1 MTETSAPMGNEDGVD
16 SVVFSHRGTRSAGV
30 VAGLLAVA
38 LAIAVAVPGQAAP
51 QADINAVQAKV
62 RELRGDAESANERY
76 SEVRAELADVRTQI
90 DSISA
95 KIARNKEARRAQAE
109 AVNSLARSLYMMGS
123 IDPTLQ
129 VLLAEDPSAFLAQA
143 SAMEQLSMSQQSTL
157 RRWQTTG
164 LALAQSEAVLADRE
178 KAAKALSASAAE
190 RKAEVNDRVRQAE
203 NVLSTLSAEQRAI
216 IAAQRAQQRRQQAAQ
231 AAEAA
236 RKIDSQTGG
245 GGGGGGGSPGTG
257 RAAAAVRYM
266 LSQVGDP
273 YSYSAN
279 PPKSWDCSKLTA
291 AAWGQSG
298 VGLTALSYRQWDQT
312 RRVPVSQIRPGDI
325 VFYFGKGAHHVAMY
339 IGNGKMVSASNPDD
353 GVEIIDF
360 LGPWYR
366 ERFSGVGRVIG

>member
-1 MTETSAPMGNEDGVD
+1 MGLANRRTR
-16 SVVFSHRGTRSAGV
+16 VVFV
-30 VAGLLAVA
+30 
-38 LAIAVAVPGQAAP
+38 LAILTGVAMGIGAPSPGQASP
-51 QADINAVQAKV
+51 QSDLKAVQAKV
-62 RELRGDAESANERY
+62 RELRSQAESANENY
-76 SEVRAELADVRTQI
+76 YEVRANLSDVRTEI
-90 DSISA
+90 DSINA
-95 KIARNKEARRAQAE
+95 KIARNKAARREQAQ

-129 VLLAEDPSAFLAQA
+129 ILLAEDPSAFLAQA
-143 SAMEQLSMSQQSTL
+143 SAMEQLSQSQQSTL
-157 RRWQTTG
+157 RKWQTAG

-178 KAAKALSASAAE
+178 RAAKTLSRSMAD
-190 RKAEVNDRVRQAE
+190 RKSEVDDKVQQAE
-203 NVLSTLSAEQRAI
+203 NVLASLSAEQRRILAVE
-216 IAAQRAQQRRQQAAQ
+216 RAEQRRQQAAQ
-231 AAEAA
+231 AAAA
-236 RKIDSQTGG
+236 AKQINSQTGG
-245 GGGGGGGSPGTG
+245 SGGGGSPGSGGGGSPGSG

-279 PPKSWDCSKLTA
+279 PPRSWDCSKLTT

-298 VGLTALSYRQWDQT
+298 VGLTPLSYRQWDQT
-312 RRVPVSQIRPGDI
+312 RRVPVSQIRPGDL

>member
-1 MTETSAPMGNEDGVD
+1 MVLA
-16 SVVFSHRGTRSAGV
+16 HRRTWSPA
-30 VAGLLAVA
+30 LLALAAA
-38 LAIAVAVPGQAAP
+38 LALTIGMPAPGQASP
-51 QADINAVQAKV
+51 QADIKAVQAQV
-62 RELRGDAESANERY
+62 RELRSQAETANERY
-76 SEVRAELADVRTQI
+76 YEVRANLADVRTEI
-90 DSISA
+90 DSINA
-95 KIARNKEARRAQAE
+95 KIARNKAARREQAQA
-109 AVNSLARSLYMMGS
+109 VSSLARSLYMMGS

-143 SAMEQLSMSQQSTL
+143 SAMEQLSQSQQSTL
-157 RRWQTTG
+157 RKWQTTG

-178 KAAKALSASAAE
+178 RAAKALNASMTD
-190 RKAEVNDRVRQAE
+190 RKAEVDAKVREAE
-203 NVLSTLSAEQRAI
+203 NVLSKLSAEQRRL
-216 IAAQRAQQRRQQAAQ
+216 IAAQRAEQRRQQAAQ
-231 AAEAA
+231 AAAAA

-245 GGGGGGGSPGTG
+245 GGGGSGGGSSPGSG

-279 PPKSWDCSKLTA
+279 PPRSWDCSKLTA
-291 AAWGQSG
+291 AAWAQSG

-312 RRVPVSQIRPGDI
+312 RRVPVSQIRPGDL

>member
-1 MTETSAPMGNEDGVD
+1 MGTEEGVE
-16 SVVFSHRGTRSAGV
+16 SVVLSQWGTRSSAV
-30 VAGLLAVA
+30 IAGLLSVA
-38 LAIAVAVPGQAAP
+38 LAVGVAVGVAGPGQAAP
-51 QADINAVQAKV
+51 QADIKAVQAQV
-62 RELRGDAESANERY
+62 RELRGEAESANERY
-76 SEVRAELADVRTQI
+76 SEVRAELADVQTQI
-90 DSISA
+90 ESINA
-95 KIARNKEARRAQAE
+95 KIARNKAARRAQSE

-143 SAMEQLSMSQQSTL
+143 SAMEQLSVSQQATL

-164 LALAQSEAVLADRE
+164 LALAQSEAVLADR
-178 KAAKALSASAAE
+178 KSAAKALSASAAE
-190 RKAEVNDRVRQAE
+190 RKAEVNDRVRKAE

-216 IAAQRAQQRRQQAAQ
+216 IAAQRAEQRRQQAAQ
-231 AAEAA
+231 AAAAA

-245 GGGGGGGSPGTG
+245 GGGGSGGGGSPGTG

-279 PPKSWDCSKLTA
+279 PPRSWDCSKLTA

-312 RRVPVSQIRPGDI
+312 RRVPVSQIRPGDL

-366 ERFSGVGRVIG
+366 ERFSGVGRVVG

>member
-1 MTETSAPMGNEDGVD
+1 VGLAHRKTR
-16 SVVFSHRGTRSAGV
+16 VFTILAILTGV
-30 VAGLLAVA
+30 VMGLGVPS
-38 LAIAVAVPGQAAP
+38 PGQASP
-51 QADINAVQAKV
+51 QSDIKAVQAQV
-62 RELRGDAESANERY
+62 RELRSQAESANENY
-76 SEVRAELADVRTQI
+76 YEVRANLSDVQTEI
-90 DSISA
+90 DSINA
-95 KIARNKEARRAQAE
+95 KIARNKAARREQAQ

-129 VLLAEDPSAFLAQA
+129 ILLAEDPSAFLGQA
-143 SAMEQLSMSQQSTL
+143 SAMEQLSQSQQSTL
-157 RRWQTTG
+157 RKWQTTG
-164 LALAQSEAVLADRE
+164 LALAQSEAVLADRQ
-178 KAAKALSASAAE
+178 KAAKALSRSMAD
-190 RKAEVNDRVRQAE
+190 RKSEVDDKVRQAE
-203 NVLSTLSAEQRAI
+203 NVLGSLSAEQRRI
-216 IAAQRAQQRRQQAAQ
+216 LAAQRAQQRQQQAAQ
-231 AAEAA
+231 AAAA
-236 RKIDSQTGG
+236 AKQINSQTGG
-245 GGGGGGGSPGTG
+245 SGGGGSPGSG

-279 PPKSWDCSKLTA
+279 PPRSWDCSKLTT

-298 VGLTALSYRQWDQT
+298 VGLTPLSYRQWDQT
-312 RRVPVSQIRPGDI
+312 RRVPVSQIRPGDL

>member
-1 MTETSAPMGNEDGVD
+1 MGLAHRRTR
-16 SVVFSHRGTRSAGV
+16 VVFV
-30 VAGLLAVA
+30 
-38 LAIAVAVPGQAAP
+38 LAILTGVAMGIGVPSPGQASP
-51 QADINAVQAKV
+51 QSDLKAVQAKV
-62 RELRGDAESANERY
+62 RELRSQAESANENY
-76 SEVRAELADVRTQI
+76 YEVRANLSDVRTEI
-90 DSISA
+90 DSINA
-95 KIARNKEARRAQAE
+95 KIARNKAARREQAQ

-129 VLLAEDPSAFLAQA
+129 ILLAEDPSAFLAQA
-143 SAMEQLSMSQQSTL
+143 SAMEQLSQSQQSTL
-157 RRWQTTG
+157 RKWQTAG

-178 KAAKALSASAAE
+178 RAAKTLSRSMAD
-190 RKAEVNDRVRQAE
+190 RKSEVDDKVRQAE
-203 NVLSTLSAEQRAI
+203 SVLGSLSAEQRRILAVE
-216 IAAQRAQQRRQQAAQ
+216 RAEQRRQQAAQ
-231 AAEAA
+231 AAAA
-236 RKIDSQTGG
+236 AKQINSQSAGS
-245 GGGGGGGSPGTG
+245 GGGGSPGSG

-279 PPKSWDCSKLTA
+279 PPRSWDCSKLTT

-298 VGLTALSYRQWDQT
+298 VGLTPLSYRQWDQT
-312 RRVPVSQIRPGDI
+312 RRVPVSQIRPGDL

>member
-1 MTETSAPMGNEDGVD
+1 MVLAHRRTPGVA
-16 SVVFSHRGTRSAGV
+16 FLAFF
-30 VAGLLAVA
+30 VAGTLL
-38 LAIAVAVPGQAAP
+38 IGMPSPGQAAP
-51 QADINAVQAKV
+51 QADIKAVQAQV
-62 RELRGDAESANERY
+62 RELRSQAESANEKY
-76 SEVRAELADVRTQI
+76 YEVRANLADVRTEI
-90 DSISA
+90 DSINA
-95 KIARNKEARRAQAE
+95 KIARNKAARREQAQ

-143 SAMEQLSMSQQSTL
+143 SAMEQLSQSQQSTL
-157 RRWQTTG
+157 RKWQTTG

-178 KAAKALSASAAE
+178 RAAKALNASMAD
-190 RKAEVNDRVRQAE
+190 RKTEVDDKVRQAE
-203 NVLSTLSAEQRAI
+203 NVLSKLSAEQRRL
-216 IAAQRAQQRRQQAAQ
+216 IAAQRAEQRRQQAAQ
-231 AAEAA
+231 AAAAA
-236 RKIDSQTGG
+236 RQIDSQTGG
-245 GGGGGGGSPGTG
+245 GGGGSGGGGSGGGSSPGSG

-279 PPKSWDCSKLTA
+279 PPRSWDCSKLTA

-312 RRVPVSQIRPGDI
+312 RRVPVSQIRPGDL

>member
-1 MTETSAPMGNEDGVD
+1 MVLAQ
-16 SVVFSHRGTRSAGV
+16 RRTRSGV
-30 VAGLLAVA
+30 GLAVLLVSLLAISVA
-38 LAIAVAVPGQAAP
+38 SPGQAAP
-51 QADINAVQAKV
+51 QADINAVQAEV
-62 RELRGDAESANERY
+62 RELRGQAESANERY
-76 SEVRAELADVRTQI
+76 SEVRADLADVQTEI
-90 DSISA
+90 DSVKA
-95 KIARNKEARRAQAE
+95 KIARNKAARRAQSE

-143 SAMEQLSMSQQSTL
+143 SAMEQLSMSQQATL

-190 RKAEVNDRVRQAE
+190 RKAEVNDKVRQAE
-203 NVLSTLSAEQRAI
+203 NVLSKLSAEQRAI
-216 IAAQRAQQRRQQAAQ
+216 IAAQRAEQRRQQAAQ
-231 AAEAA
+231 AAAAA
-236 RKIDSQTGG
+236 RKIESQAGGG
-245 GGGGGGGSPGTG
+245 GGGGGGGSPGQG

-279 PPKSWDCSKLTA
+279 PPRSWDCSKLTA

-312 RRVPVSQIRPGDI
+312 RRVPVSQIRPGDL

-339 IGNGKMVSASNPDD
+339 VGNGKMVSASNPDD

>member
-1 MTETSAPMGNEDGVD
+1 MVLAQWRTSCG
-16 SVVFSHRGTRSAGV
+16 
-30 VAGLLAVA
+30 VA
-38 LAIAVAVPGQAAP
+38 LALLLASSLAIGVAPPGDAAP
-51 QADINAVQAKV
+51 QADIKAVQAQV
-62 RELRGDAESANERY
+62 RELRGEAESANERY
-76 SEVRAELADVRTQI
+76 SEVRANLADVRTEI
-90 DSISA
+90 DSINA
-95 KIARNKEARRAQAE
+95 KIARNKAARRSQSA
-109 AVNSLARSLYMMGS
+109 AVNGLARSLYMMGS

-129 VLLAEDPSAFLAQA
+129 VLLADDPTAFLAQA
-143 SAMEQLSMSQQSTL
+143 SAMEQLSQSQQSIL
-157 RRWQTTG
+157 RKWQTSG

-178 KAAKALSASAAE
+178 RVAKTLSASAAE
-190 RKAEVNDRVRQAE
+190 RKAEVDDKVRQAE
-203 NVLSTLSAEQRAI
+203 NVLSKLSAEQRRI
-216 IAAQRAQQRRQQAAQ
+216 IAAQRAEQRRQQAAQ
-231 AAEAA
+231 AAAAA
-236 RKIDSQTGG
+236 RKIESQAGG
-245 GGGGGGGSPGTG
+245 GGGGGGGSGGGGSPGTG

-279 PPKSWDCSKLTA
+279 PPRSWDCSKLTA

-312 RRVPVSQIRPGDI
+312 RRVPVSQIRAGDL

-353 GVEIIDF
+353 GVEITDF

>member
-1 MTETSAPMGNEDGVD
+1 MVLAHRRTGVLT
-16 SVVFSHRGTRSAGV
+16 V
-30 VAGLLAVA
+30 
-38 LAIAVAVPGQAAP
+38 LAILTGVAMGIGAPSPGQASP
-51 QADINAVQAKV
+51 QSDLKAVQAKV
-62 RELRGDAESANERY
+62 RELRSQAESANENY
-76 SEVRAELADVRTQI
+76 YEVRANLSDVRTEI
-90 DSISA
+90 DSINA
-95 KIARNKEARRAQAE
+95 KIARNKAARREQAQ

-129 VLLAEDPSAFLAQA
+129 ILLAEDPSAFLAQA
-143 SAMEQLSMSQQSTL
+143 SAMEQLSQSQQSTL
-157 RRWQTTG
+157 RKWQTAG

-178 KAAKALSASAAE
+178 RAAKTLSRSMAD
-190 RKAEVNDRVRQAE
+190 RKSEVDDKVRQAE
-203 NVLSTLSAEQRAI
+203 NVLGSLSAEQRRI
-216 IAAQRAQQRRQQAAQ
+216 LAAQRAQQRQQQAAQ
-231 AAEAA
+231 AAAA
-236 RKIDSQTGG
+236 AKQINSQTGG
-245 GGGGGGGSPGTG
+245 SGGGGSPGSG

-266 LSQVGDP
+266 LSQVGNP

-279 PPKSWDCSKLTA
+279 PPQSWDCSKLTT

-298 VGLTALSYRQWDQT
+298 VGLTPLSYRQWDQT
-312 RRVPVSQIRPGDI
+312 RRVPVSQIRPGDL

>member
-1 MTETSAPMGNEDGVD
+1 MGNEDGVD

-245 GGGGGGGSPGTG
+245 GGGGGGGGGSPGTG

-312 RRVPVSQIRPGDI
+312 RRVPVSQIRPGDL

>member
-1 MTETSAPMGNEDGVD
+1 MVLAHRRTGVLT
-16 SVVFSHRGTRSAGV
+16 V
-30 VAGLLAVA
+30 
-38 LAIAVAVPGQAAP
+38 LAILTGVAMGIGAPSPGQASP
-51 QADINAVQAKV
+51 QSDLKAVQAKV
-62 RELRGDAESANERY
+62 RELRSQAESANENY
-76 SEVRAELADVRTQI
+76 YEVRANLSDVRTEI
-90 DSISA
+90 DSINA
-95 KIARNKEARRAQAE
+95 KIARNKAARREQAQ

-129 VLLAEDPSAFLAQA
+129 ILLAEDPSAFLAQA
-143 SAMEQLSMSQQSTL
+143 SAMEQLSQSQQSTL
-157 RRWQTTG
+157 RKWQTAG

-178 KAAKALSASAAE
+178 RAAKTLSRSMAD
-190 RKAEVNDRVRQAE
+190 RKSEVDDKVRQAE
-203 NVLSTLSAEQRAI
+203 SVLGSLSAEQRRI
-216 IAAQRAQQRRQQAAQ
+216 LAAQRAQQRQQQAAQ
-231 AAEAA
+231 AAAA
-236 RKIDSQTGG
+236 AKQINSQSGAS
-245 GGGGGGGSPGTG
+245 GGGGSPGSG
-257 RAAAAVRYM
+257 RAAAAVRYA

-279 PPKSWDCSKLTA
+279 PPQSWDCSKLTT

-298 VGLTALSYRQWDQT
+298 VGITPLSYRQWDQT
-312 RRVPVSQIRPGDI
+312 RRVPVSQIRPGDL